1 MENASQVPV
10 AQKDISLAGKIVLIL
25 LLGGLSMFFA
35 EALSGSSVLWF
46 LQPWAWAVT
55 LPLYMFHALLL
66 LNLALIFKRRSLSSL
81 YLWGVI
87 FGLYESWIT
96 KVVWAGYM
104 GQSPAI
110 GTFMGFAIFESPLIV
125 LFWHPVMSFIVPIL
139 TFQVLTGEKKLLPGH
154 IQMLGKNRITWAVF
168 IFIMVIGAASLD
180 MNSKYSIVSSV
191 ATIVGS
197 ILFILLFYYIA
208 SKKYAAQFSIQS
220 LRLGKV
226 GMVLMALYM
235 LVLYVVAFFYLVPER
250 IPEWPTLLLTMC
262 FYVLIFAMLWLKKP
276 DKEDEAVAPSDTI
289 FDLKDAG
296 ILLGILLI
304 LAIALCLVPTV
315 GYVLELC
322 LYILIFTLG
331 PLLFAIAAIEICK
344 DRFIKP
350 VAK

>member
-1 MENASQVPV
+1 
-10 AQKDISLAGKIVLIL
+10 
-25 LLGGLSMFFA
+25 
-35 EALSGSSVLWF
+35 
-46 LQPWAWAVT
+46 
-55 LPLYMFHALLL
+55 MFHTLLL

-125 LFWHPVMSFIVPIL
+125 LFWHPVMSFIIPIL

-154 IQMLGKNRITWAVF
+154 IQMLGKNRTTWAVF
-168 IFIMVIGAASLD
+168 IFIMIIGAASLD
-180 MNSKYSIVSSV
+180 MNSKYNVISSV
-191 ATIVGS
+191 VTIVGS

-208 SKKYAAQFSIQS
+208 SKKYAAQFSIRS

-226 GMVLMALYM
+226 GLAITSLYM
-235 LVLYVVAFFYLVPER
+235 LVLYLGAFFYLLPER
-250 IPEWPTLLLTMC
+250 IPKWPTLLLTLC
-262 FYVLIFAMLWLKKP
+262 FYALIFAMLWLKKP
-276 DKEDEAVAPSDTI
+276 DREDETVPPSGTI

-304 LAIALCLVPTV
+304 LAIAFCLIPTV

-331 PLLFAIAAIEICK
+331 PILFAIAAIEVFK
-344 DRFIKP
+344 DRFGKP
-350 VAK
+350 AAK